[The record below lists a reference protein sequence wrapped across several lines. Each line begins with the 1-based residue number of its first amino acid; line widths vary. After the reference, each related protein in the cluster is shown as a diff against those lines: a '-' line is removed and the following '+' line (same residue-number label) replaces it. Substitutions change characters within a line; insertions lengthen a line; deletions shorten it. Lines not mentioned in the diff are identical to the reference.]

1 MPCLT
6 FTTSIGLLIY
16 PLTCDVMTFLPLVTN
31 YIKSKHVVRF
41 EYENKSK
48 MVASFHSIFELW

>member
-31 YIKSKHVVRF
+31 YIKSKRVVRF
-41 EYENKSK
+41 EIEKAK
-48 MVASFHSIFELW
+48 WLHHLIAFFEL